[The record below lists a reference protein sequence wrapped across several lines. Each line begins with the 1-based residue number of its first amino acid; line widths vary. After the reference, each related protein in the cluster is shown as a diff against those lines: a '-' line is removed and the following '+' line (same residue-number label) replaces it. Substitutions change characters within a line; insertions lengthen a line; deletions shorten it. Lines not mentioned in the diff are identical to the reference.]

1 MIQRFAAC
9 AVMFL
14 TCAITSAAE
23 PMPTVTV
30 LEPTGESTPLTNAQF
45 TQGTRRLAW
54 LADPKGTTEDA
65 KKGPLAFELREP
77 GSSTFVQGVLTL
89 IPLSSIEGMK
99 YDYEKKL
106 FTLQAAGIVAP
117 FTGSLEFI
125 GFNAI
130 GLEAEVKK
138 GTAGIAVVKYR
149 GGQAK
154 GGIRGISMTG
164 AKPYERKPD
173 ANAMHWSVQILDA
186 KAKNPVINVTN
197 LRPLYRL
204 PDGTEKFLPV
214 LPFQKT
220 LQLDWADVRGF
231 KHEPP
236 AMKGQPAE
244 VIVVGKDGKEQTL
257 SPKTILEQD
266 GKKATLLGLLGE
278 VPGGFKLI
286 PLHTILE
293 LKPQPQ
299 AEK

>member
-1 MIQRFAAC
+1 MIQRIAAC
-9 AVMFL
+9 AVLLFSC
-14 TCAITSAAE
+14 TITSAAE
-23 PMPTVTV
+23 PMPAVTV
-30 LEPTGESTPLTNAQF
+30 LEATGESTPLVNAKF

-77 GSSTFVQGVLTL
+77 GSSTFVQGVVTL
-89 IPLSSIEGMK
+89 IPLSSIESMK

-106 FTLQAAGIVAP
+106 FTLQAAGIMAP
-117 FTGSLEFI
+117 FGGSLEFI
-125 GFNAI
+125 GFNAV

-138 GTAGIAVVKYR
+138 GNAGIAVVKYR

-164 AKPYERKPD
+164 AKAYERKAD
-173 ANAMHWSVQILDA
+173 AQATNWSVQIVDA
-186 KAKNPVINVTN
+186 KAKNPVLNVSN

-204 PDGTEKFLPV
+204 PDGTEKFMPV

-220 LQLDWADVRGF
+220 LQLDWADVRGL
-231 KHEPP
+231 KHEAPT
-236 AMKGQPAE
+236 MKGQPAE
-244 VIVVGKDGKEQTL
+244 LIVIGKDGKEQTL

-293 LKPQPQ
+293 LKFQPK